1 MELPSI
7 NLFSFSFNLKKEKPK
22 NGYFLEF
29 NKKGSEDSRHHIFKE
44 NKVIDSRIDLK
55 NINNLSCSKLNV
67 IYKYIWINGYSM
79 YYKN

>member
-44 NKVIDSRIDLK
+44 NKVIDSRINLK
-55 NINNLSCSKLNV
+55 KISAINLLIFNTLHITNK
-67 IYKYIWINGYSM
+67 
-79 YYKN
+79 